1 MADRERLLRIV
12 RLLLTVALIAAT
24 FTYIGIALQRHWSTL
39 AQHEWHVRPGLLAL
53 SFGLASTW
61 FLLRARV
68 WQLVLRLF
76 GARLPYGRAFRIWAL
91 SELGRYVP
99 GKVVYVL
106 GRSYLASRAGVRA
119 AVGFASMAMELAFV
133 LLAAS
138 VFFVLPV
145 CTNPALRARYGPV
158 AAILILGVAVAAH
171 PRVLVGLLNAA
182 LRRMGKETVD
192 VGVSYAS
199 MLRLLVWCLVTWAGM
214 GLAFFVFAASF
225 WPVGWE
231 QAPAAVGA
239 YALAWSLG
247 LVAVVSPGGLGIRE
261 AILVALLG
269 SVVSPGGAAVIAV
282 ASRVWIT
289 LAELLCAAAAALM
302 GRQRGGRAPS
312 EA

>member
-12 RLLLTVALIAAT
+12 RLLLTSAVIAAT
-24 FTYIGIALQRHWSTL
+24 FTYIGFALRRHWGAL
-39 AQHEWHVRPGLLAL
+39 AEHEWRVRPGLLAL

-106 GRSYLASRAGVRA
+106 GRSYLARRAGVRA
-119 AVGFASMAMELAFV
+119 AVGFASMAMELAVV

-138 VFFVLPV
+138 AFFVLPL
-145 CTNPALRARYGPV
+145 CTNPALRARYGLV
-158 AAILILGVAVAAH
+158 AVALVVGVAVAAH
-171 PRVLVGLLNAA
+171 PKVLLGLLNAA
-182 LRRMGKETVD
+182 LSRLGRETVD
-192 VGVSYAS
+192 VEVSYAS
-199 MLRLLVWCLVTWAGM
+199 MLRLLAWCLVTWAGM
-214 GLAFFVFAASF
+214 GLAFFVFSASF
-225 WPVGWE
+225 WPMGWG
-231 QAPAAVGA
+231 QAPSAVGA

-289 LAELLCAAAAALM
+289 LAELLCAAVAALL
-302 GRQRGGRAPS
+302 GRWGDPGTS
-312 EA
+312 